1 MPRIPRLIAHDLIQY
16 AKSIS
21 VKANFFDPNARS
33 AFEFARQM
41 SSPKLKKIN
50 PAFDCQ
56 LDITEDAGTPTLK
69 AEFLDGSKWAVDTN
83 VFSADQLRYEFYQ
96 KAAEAEDNVDLVG
109 GSDLTGSKGG
119 KAGDKGG
126 KGKK

>member
-1 MPRIPRLIAHDLIQY
+1 MPRVPRFIAQDLIQY

-50 PAFDCQ
+50 PGFECQ
-56 LDITEDAGTPTLK
+56 LEITEDEVVPSLK
-69 AEFLDGSKWAVDTN
+69 AEFLDGSKWAISTAD
-83 VFSADQLRYEFYQ
+83 FSADRLRFEFYQ
-96 KAAEAEDNVDLVG
+96 KAAEAEDN
-109 GSDLTGSKGG
+109 SDLASTEAAGSKGG
-119 KAGDKGG
+119 KAADK